1 MAAEALDIKTLSTL
15 IMVTPKTDIVQ
26 SVGRILREKHEKPL
40 VVDIVDGHDVF
51 KNQWAKRRKYYKKCE
66 YTIRSINSVKYGG
79 FLGEEMEKWK
89 LVYRSASNQK
99 KTAKCVV
106 KLADSDGEEDGE
118 EEGEEEGEAK
128 KNVVPNKC
136 MVVLEEDG

>member
-1 MAAEALDIKTLSTL
+1 
-15 IMVTPKTDIVQ
+15 
-26 SVGRILREKHEKPL
+26 
-40 VVDIVDGHDVF
+40 
-51 KNQWAKRRKYYKKCE
+51 
-66 YTIRSINSVKYGG
+66 
-79 FLGEEMEKWK
+79 

-99 KTAKCVV
+99 KNAKCFVA
-106 KLADSDGEEDGE
+106 LADSDGEEDCE